1 MIVNKKSKKLSIITD
16 IVFFLCVVFIFILLV
31 KKLDLPSYNEYE
43 ETLSQFNSKDFK
55 SIEEE
60 NEVYIKKIRNDY
72 GIIILYGKEVAD
84 YATSVNAVEQYNENI
99 VNSNLKQ
106 IYESLQDYPDD
117 VFDIFRSRKYPLYIM
132 IVDRFNNNTLALASR
147 NSLNQY
153 RLFVSNTSKFERAF
167 HHEMFHILEY
177 YMSDK
182 KKNLYND
189 WANLNPHNFAYESNT
204 SLLNSDYV
212 FNSGVEESNPYF
224 VTRYSKASD
233 KEDRAEIFA
242 ELMIATSK
250 PIYLK
255 DGQNIKKKAVNIDES
270 IIENVTTSKF
280 PYYNLLK

>member
-117 VFDIFRSRKYPLYIM
+117 VFDILGLENIHYI
-132 IVDRFNNNTLALASR
+132 
-147 NSLNQY
+147 
-153 RLFVSNTSKFERAF
+153 
-167 HHEMFHILEY
+167 
-177 YMSDK
+177 
-182 KKNLYND
+182 
-189 WANLNPHNFAYESNT
+189 
-204 SLLNSDYV
+204 
-212 FNSGVEESNPYF
+212 
-224 VTRYSKASD
+224 
-233 KEDRAEIFA
+233 
-242 ELMIATSK
+242 
-250 PIYLK
+250 
-255 DGQNIKKKAVNIDES
+255 
-270 IIENVTTSKF
+270 
-280 PYYNLLK
+280 